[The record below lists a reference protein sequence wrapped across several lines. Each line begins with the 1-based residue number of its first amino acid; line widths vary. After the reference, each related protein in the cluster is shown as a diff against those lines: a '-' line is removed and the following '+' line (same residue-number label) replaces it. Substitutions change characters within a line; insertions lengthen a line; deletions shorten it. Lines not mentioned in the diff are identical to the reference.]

1 MVACGSHQAEGIEQ
15 DFGRGFFVGRGRMG
29 SGRGCIL
36 AIGLHLLAVETAGSG
51 RLPVKF
57 RDYYEVLG
65 VGRGASQDEV
75 RTAFR
80 KLARKYHPD
89 VAADK
94 ATAEEKFKEINE
106 AYEVLSD
113 PEKRKKYDALGKDW
127 QHMADAPGS
136 GGGGFDFGDAGQQGY
151 HFEGTGFSD
160 FFENFFGSHGGGFG
174 GGATRRGAYPGASQ
188 RAGRDIESEI
198 LVTLE
203 EVMHGSERTLALSE
217 PNAAAARRTVRLRIP
232 KGVSEGQLIRAAG
245 LGQPGSHGGP
255 PGDLFLRVRLERHP
269 DFRIDGRD
277 VIFDLSLAP
286 WEAVLGATV
295 AVRTPHGSSKV
306 KIPAGTA
313 SGTQLRLSG
322 KGLPVPGS
330 SAFGDF
336 FACVDIL
343 TPTEASPAERRHW
356 EALAEISS
364 FTPR

>member
-1 MVACGSHQAEGIEQ
+1 
-15 DFGRGFFVGRGRMG
+15 
-29 SGRGCIL
+29 
-36 AIGLHLLAVETAGSG
+36 
-51 RLPVKF
+51 VKF
-57 RDYYEVLG
+57 KDYYEVLG
-65 VGRGASQDEV
+65 LGRGASQDEV

-106 AYEVLSD
+106 AYEVLGD
-113 PEKRKKYDALGKDW
+113 PEKRKKYDDLGQGW
-127 QHMADAPGS
+127 RPA
-136 GGGGFDFGDAGQQGY
+136 GGAAGYPDFDFGDATAKAY

-160 FFENFFGSHGGGFG
+160 FFENFFGASQGGGFG
-174 GGATRRGAYPGASQ
+174 GAGARRGAYPGAGP

-198 LVTLE
+198 LVTLD
-203 EVMHGSERTLALSE
+203 EVMHGSERSVTLSE
-217 PNAAAARRTVRLRIP
+217 PGAGAARRTVRIRIP

-245 LGQPGSHGGP
+245 LGQPGRHGGA
-255 PGDLFLRVRLERHP
+255 PGDLFLRVRLARHP
-269 DFRIDGRD
+269 DFRMEGQD
-277 VIFDLSLAP
+277 VVFDLPLAP

-295 AVRTPHGSSKV
+295 AVPTPHGFSKV
-306 KIPAGTA
+306 RIPAGTA
-313 SGTQLRLSG
+313 SGTQLRLAG

-343 TPTEASPAERRHW
+343 TPTETSPAERRHW

-364 FTPR
+364 FNPR